1 MKCNIC
7 QSPMSHFA
15 SSKVLNKYEIDYF
28 QCTNCGFVK
37 TEEPYWLDEAYSSP
51 IAKSDVGLVRRNLSC
66 SNLTRCLITHLFNR
80 EGRFLDYGCGYG
92 LFVRLMRDSGLDFY
106 GYDKFCDNLFYH
118 GFEAKEDANEAYDLV
133 TAFEVFEHFV
143 EPQAELKNLLKFSKN
158 ILFSTELLPP
168 NNPKPEEWWYYVP
181 DEGQHISIYT
191 SNSLALLA
199 KNFDLNLYTLG
210 SSFHLLTSEKI
221 SLDILNSAL
230 CEELEGSLIFKE
242 VQFTLDEES
251 EFKVTTKKSGNISTR
266 IPNGSD
272 NSPHLKIIIDGVFF
286 QLYNTGI
293 ARVWRSLLE
302 QWSITDFAKNIVVL
316 DRGGTAPK
324 IPGIEYRLVSRYDY
338 SKTPIDREMLQQIC
352 NEQRADLFI
361 SSYYTTPVST
371 PSVFMA
377 YDMIPEVLGADCHEP
392 MWKEKHYAIEKAS
405 AYIAIS
411 HNTARDLAKLFPDIL
426 LPSITV
432 AHCGISQEFEPADS
446 QEVNGFKNKY
456 GILKPYFLL
465 VGIHNSYK
473 NGSLFFN
480 AFSKLATKQGF
491 DVVCTGRNG
500 LMLEPEFRSHTD
512 GVIVHILQLEEH
524 ELRSA
529 YSGAVALVYP
539 SKYEGFGLPV
549 LEALACGCPV
559 ITCPN
564 ASIPE
569 VAGEAALYV
578 NDQDVDGLANALC
591 EVQKPEV
598 RNSLIAAG
606 LAQAKK
612 FSWSSMANQV
622 GSALINATLLNLNLR
637 EVNLIIFPNWAAAE
651 EDLNLDLAKIIM
663 ALAHHPEPNQ
673 ITLLINIDNIDEE
686 DAALLLSGVVMNL
699 FMEEDLDVT
708 EGPEISLF
716 GQLDAMQW
724 SVLLPQLA
732 GRIRIENENAEAI
745 ATLGLNSLPIYP
757 LD

>member
-1 MKCNIC
+1 
-7 QSPMSHFA
+7 MSHFA
-15 SSKVLNKYEIDYF
+15 SSKVLNKYDIDYF

-66 SNLTRCLITHLFNR
+66 SNLTSCLIAHLFNR

-92 LFVRLMRDSGLDFY
+92 LFVRLMRDAGFDFY

-118 GFEAKEDANEAYDLV
+118 GFEAQEDANETYDLV

-143 EPQAELKNLLKFSKN
+143 EPQTELQNILKFSKN

-168 NNPKPEEWWYYVP
+168 NNPKPTEWWYYVP
-181 DEGQHISIYT
+181 NEGQHISIYT
-191 SNSLALLA
+191 SKSLALLA
-199 KNFDLNLYTLG
+199 KDFDLNLYTMG
-210 SSFHLLTSEKI
+210 SSFHLLTAEKI
-221 SLDILNSAL
+221 SIDILNSAL
-230 CEELEGSLIFKE
+230 CEELEGSLIFKQ
-242 VQFTLDEES
+242 VKITLDEGG
-251 EFKVTTKKSGNISTR
+251 EFKVNPKTSGNIVTVSLDVQD
-266 IPNGSD
+266 N
-272 NSPHLKIIIDGVFF
+272 NSPSLKILIDGVFF

-302 QWSITDFAKNIVVL
+302 QWSTTDFAKKIVVL

-338 SKTPIDREMLQQIC
+338 SKSPIDREMLQQIC

-377 YDMIPEVLGADCHEP
+377 YDMIPEVLGGDCNEP
-392 MWKEKHYAIEKAS
+392 MWREKHYAIEKAS
-405 AYIAIS
+405 TYIAIS
-411 HNTARDLAKLFPDIL
+411 HNTARDLAELFPEIV

-432 AHCGISQEFEPADS
+432 AHCGVDQEFHPSDS
-446 QEVNGFKNKY
+446 QEVNSFKHKY

-500 LMLEPEFRSHTD
+500 LMLEAEFRKHTF
-512 GVIVHILQLEEH
+512 GVMVHLLQLEEH
-524 ELRSA
+524 ELRAA

-539 SKYEGFGLPV
+539 SQYEGFGLPI

-569 VAGEAALYV
+569 VGGEAVLYV

-591 EVQKPEV
+591 EVQKPEG

-606 LAQAKK
+606 LDQAKK
-612 FSWSSMANQV
+612 FTWSSMANQV
-622 GSALINATLLNLNLR
+622 RLALINATLLNLNLR
-637 EVNLIIFPNWAAAE
+637 EINFIIFPNWSAPE
-651 EDLNLDLAKIIM
+651 ESLSLDLAKIII
-663 ALAHHPEPNQ
+663 ALANHPGPDQ
-673 ITLLINIDNIDEE
+673 ITLLINIDNIEE
-686 DAALLLSGVVMNL
+686 ENAALLLSGLVMNL

-732 GRIRIENENAEAI
+732 GRIIIENENAEAI
-745 ATLGLNSLPIYP
+745 AALGVGVNSLPIYP
-757 LD
+757 PD